1 MSEQAMSIEEQSVQR
16 LPESKFSLG
25 IPENILSPPTSRSNS
40 PVEDMSFTKEE
51 KADAANNIVPCQEDS
66 CETTLTLDAADK
78 KKQEKQAEQDRR
90 VRDEVIDNLIANFSI
105 IIDTFL
111 IHELFRTT
119 DSRLFVVSC
128 CYSKS

>member
-40 PVEDMSFTKEE
+40 PVEDMYFTKEE
-51 KADAANNIVPCQEDS
+51 KADAANNDDNSLAEHIEND
-66 CETTLTLDAADK
+66 ETALTLDAADM

-90 VRDEVIDNLIANFSI
+90 VRDEVIDNLIDNFCI
-105 IIDTFL
+105 IIDTYL
-111 IHELFRTT
+111 INELFRTT
-119 DSRLFVVSC
+119 DS
-128 CYSKS
+128 